1 MIKHL
6 SLGRTF
12 VPKNHMHH
20 AIHEHKHSLMRTGR
34 GMPSVVKK
42 NEGFGMK
49 HASHSQHASQHASQ
63 HHRKVKPLKFKF

>member
-34 GMPSVVKK
+34 GMPGVVKK

-49 HASHSQHASQHASQ
+49 NASQ